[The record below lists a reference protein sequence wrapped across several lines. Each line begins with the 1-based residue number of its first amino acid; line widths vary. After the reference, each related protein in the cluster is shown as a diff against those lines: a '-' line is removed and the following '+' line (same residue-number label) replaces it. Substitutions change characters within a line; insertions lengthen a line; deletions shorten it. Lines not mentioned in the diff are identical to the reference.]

1 MSISM
6 HITNE
11 AFRLKLQYASETPEK
26 PNKLVSG
33 RRDTAAFQVIINSDI
48 QYSLTATP
56 SEWYSQST
64 NHITPTEHRRLR
76 VAVEAPFP
84 VETNLEDF
92 LTDDDCTQK
101 ADILLTQDVRESPAN
116 VPSALWVE
124 LKVPADVR
132 PGEYTV
138 KVLLFS
144 SMYDEDEVLVAE
156 DSIPLDVYSYVM
168 PESKDFKFYLDL
180 WQHNSNVARK
190 HDVKLWSEEHFAVL
204 ESYAASLATL
214 GQKSIFICASE
225 SPWGGW
231 KSAANQRYNGNLYEY
246 SMIGITKELDGSFTY
261 DYSKMQ
267 RYIDICTSKGIS
279 GDIEVFGIVNIW
291 DNEYMS
297 SKALCEEYGERIRL
311 RYLDKSDGCMKYMR
325 SLEEIKHYIK
335 SLETY
340 FIETQQI
347 NRVRIAADEPSD
359 IVKYR
364 KSISLIRE
372 LTPAFLFKTAINHA
386 EFIGEF
392 GENINDFAP
401 SLHCACDEYSK
412 LMEYKGDNPQKK
424 FLFYVCCGPVH
435 PNTFLCSPLAESRL
449 LPIITNYLRFDGFLR
464 WNYTVWP
471 DNPRKEMRYGHWR
484 TGDTN
489 FVYPGYNG
497 QVMLSLRYKNFQRGV
512 YDYEVLE
519 EIRRNKGDD
528 TADALIAKVFF
539 PGDLADFYA
548 NMHNNPE
555 KFFSRDWN
563 RYNDLKA
570 EMLNV
575 FEP

>member
-11 AFRLKLQYASETPEK
+11 AFRLKLQYASSTPEK
-26 PNKLVSG
+26 LEKLISG

-48 QYSLTATP
+48 QYSLTAAP
-56 SEWYSQST
+56 NEWYSQSS
-64 NHITPTEHRRLR
+64 NHMTPAVHRRLR
-76 VAVEAPFP
+76 VDVEAPFA

-92 LTDDDCTQK
+92 LPDDDCTQK

-124 LKVPADVR
+124 LKVPADAQ
-132 PGEYTV
+132 PGDYQIIV
-138 KVLLFS
+138 HLFS
-144 SMYDEDEVLVAE
+144 SMYDEDEVLVAKE
-156 DSIPLDVYSYVM
+156 SIPLHVYPHVM
-168 PESKDFKFYLDL
+168 PEPKDFKFYLDL

-190 HDVKLWSEEHFAVL
+190 HDVKLWSDEHFAVL
-204 ESYAASLATL
+204 DSYAASLAAL

-231 KSAANQRYNGNLYEY
+231 KCAANQRHNGNLYEY
-246 SMIGITKELDGSFTY
+246 SIIGITREPDGSFTY

-291 DNEYMS
+291 DNDYMS
-297 SKALCEEYGERIRL
+297 YKVLCEEYGEKIRL
-311 RYLDKSDGCMKYMR
+311 RYLDKADGCVKYMR
-325 SLEEIKHYIK
+325 NLEDIKDYIK
-335 SLETY
+335 SLEAY
-340 FIETQQI
+340 FIETKQI
-347 NRVRIAADEPSD
+347 HRVRIAADEPSD
-359 IVKYR
+359 IEKYR

-401 SLHCACDEYSK
+401 YLHCVCDEYRK
-412 LMEYKGDNPQKK
+412 LMEYKAENPQKK
-424 FLFYVCCGPVH
+424 FLYYVCCGPAH
-435 PNTFLCSPLAESRL
+435 PNTFLGSPLTESRL
-449 LPIITNYLRFDGFLR
+449 LPIITNFLRFDGFLR

-471 DNPRKEMRYGHWR
+471 DDPRKELRYGHWR

-512 YDYEVLE
+512 YDYEMLE
-519 EIRRNKGDD
+519 KIRRCKGDAV
-528 TADALIAKVFF
+528 ADALIAKVFF

-548 NMHNNPE
+548 NMHDHPE
-555 KFFSRDWN
+555 TFFTRDWN
-563 RYNDLKA
+563 RYNELKV
-570 EMLNV
+570 EMLTLLK
-575 FEP
+575 